1 MIPLPANVK
10 LVLGLVLVAGIA
22 ALQALS
28 KVEPAW
34 SWAGGVV
41 QALTMLEMFFT
52 VPPATAA
59 KMARLTAAV
68 SATLHS
74 LLFVIGLGYV
84 LTACKGPIYPELQA
98 VEQVVADDLASG
110 ATDAQMA
117 SDVCKALG
125 GSALTDAVCAGV
137 ETVIQDVLQVL
148 LDTQSLSP
156 AVAQRAHEYLG
167 LHRVVWVAP

>member
-10 LVLGLVLVAGIA
+10 LVLGLVLVGSIA
-22 ALQALS
+22 AIQALY

-41 QALTMLEMFFT
+41 QALTVLEMFFT

-59 KMARLTAAV
+59 RLAKMSAAATAG
-68 SATLHS
+68 LHTM
-74 LLFVIGLGYV
+74 LLVLGLGYV
-84 LTACKGPIYPELQA
+84 LTACKGPLYPELQA
-98 VEQVVADDLASG
+98 VEQVVANDLASG

-125 GSALTDAVCAGV
+125 GSALTDAVCSGV
-137 ETVIQDVLQVL
+137 ETVIQDVLTVL
-148 LDTQSLSP
+148 LETNSLSP
-156 AVAQRAHEYLG
+156 EVAQKAHEYLG
-167 LHRVVWVAP
+167 LHRVVVVP